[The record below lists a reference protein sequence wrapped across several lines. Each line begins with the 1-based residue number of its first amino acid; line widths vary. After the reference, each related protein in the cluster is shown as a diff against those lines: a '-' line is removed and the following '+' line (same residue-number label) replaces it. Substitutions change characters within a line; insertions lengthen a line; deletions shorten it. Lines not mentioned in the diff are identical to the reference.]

1 MPGRA
6 PCLLTL
12 PEAVGGELGRGSAV
26 EAFVGPH
33 LCDLPILSWTG
44 PAGVLVRGPLPPL
57 LAPSFSSPGRHAC
70 EHMLFLFPSLGSGL
84 ITVYN

>member
-12 PEAVGGELGRGSAV
+12 PEAVGGALGLGSAV

-33 LCDLPILSWTG
+33 LCDLQYYLGQVQQECWYWVPYPLCWHPLS
-44 PAGVLVRGPLPPL
+44 PAQGDTRV
-57 LAPSFSSPGRHAC
+57 STCSSCSHLRDQG
-70 EHMLFLFPSLGSGL
+70 
-84 ITVYN
+84 

>member
-12 PEAVGGELGRGSAV
+12 PEAVGGELGLGSAG

-33 LCDLPILSWTG
+33 LCDL
-44 PAGVLVRGPLPPL
+44 
-57 LAPSFSSPGRHAC
+57 
-70 EHMLFLFPSLGSGL
+70 
-84 ITVYN
+84 